1 MGVGSQCWWYGL
13 SYHTKDRKEVTE
25 VTDRVAR
32 FTVAFGTVP
41 MSASKSS
48 HVVVWLAF
56 CLMILFVFPN
66 CLLYWGTS
74 LLVAYPSLW
83 NFLAT
88 ISYSYFFSDVKLVQV
103 KRRKFIPRSTS
114 PPFFRVRPWKFAH
127 VFYEPLRHLTYVTF
141 FYFFA
146 WFFVSK
152 YCLGNWSILDLFRPN
167 IFGEKNEK
175 NGDQASG
182 GTYRTRVQNVMANLS
197 KTAWTLVL

>member
-1 MGVGSQCWWYGL
+1 MDSVTTPKTERRWQRWQTAWQGLQLHSEPCPCRLLNRVMLWFGLLSDYFVCRSQLLALLGYL
-13 SYHTKDRKEVTE
+13 S
-25 VTDRVAR
+25 AR
-32 FTVAFGTVP
+32 CVSIFMKF
-41 MSASKSS
+41 SS
-48 HVVVWLAF
+48 L
-56 CLMILFVFPN
+56 
-66 CLLYWGTS
+66 
-74 LLVAYPSLW
+74 
-83 NFLAT
+83 
-88 ISYSYFFSDVKLVQV
+88 SYSYFFSDVKLVQV

-114 PPFFRVRPWKFAH
+114 APFFRVRPWKFAH
-127 VFYEPLRHLTYVTF
+127 VFYEPLRHLTYVTS

>member
-1 MGVGSQCWWYGL
+1 MGVGLQCWWYGL

-48 HVVVWLAF
+48 HGVVWLAF

-74 LLVAYPSLW
+74 LLVTYPSLW
-83 NFLAT
+83 NFPRYHIRT
-88 ISYSYFFSDVKLVQV
+88 FFRTLSWFKLNDASLFPGQRPRRFFESDRETLHTSSMS
-103 KRRKFIPRSTS
+103 PYDTS
-114 PPFFRVRPWKFAH
+114 PTQR
-127 VFYEPLRHLTYVTF
+127 FY

-175 NGDQASG
+175 NGD
-182 GTYRTRVQNVMANLS
+182 
-197 KTAWTLVL
+197 